1 MGRGTGQ
8 VSAMAQS
15 SPWQPLSA
23 FARREWHEISRV
35 NSSPR
40 PWQMPFVA
48 GLTSAA
54 PVALGLWLDAFAQGL
69 MAALGTMVFVYL
81 TNARMERRLLTLM
94 TVSFAITACFA
105 LGLIAAQ
112 IHFAPV
118 PVIIAVGT
126 LVSMGCRYLRQ
137 GPPAAMFPVMACA
150 IGLFS
155 RTPWEHVAEHV
166 GILFLG
172 AMWASATGFFYSLYM
187 LARFSPEPEKP
198 VPAPD
203 FLVLVFEPVM
213 IGLAAGLA
221 LACALALGL
230 EKPFWAPVSAI
241 AVIQAASLRTMWT
254 RKVHR
259 IVGTGLGVF
268 LAWGILSLDPT
279 HGALV
284 VMIGALTFVI
294 EVAVVRHYGFATIF
308 ITPLAILLGQ
318 AQAGGGMSAGAITLA
333 RLEDTVVGCVA
344 ALAVGM
350 LMHWPR
356 LREAAVRRLSR
367 A

>member
-1 MGRGTGQ
+1 MGGRAGAAMRLLPVGDDHGGGRIAQIQSAPGCCRDPRRGNQPLPLRHLSQDCRGHRAGYKLEGLAMGRGTGQ

-15 SPWQPLSA
+15 PPWQPLSA

-172 AMWASATGFFYSLYM
+172 A
-187 LARFSPEPEKP
+187 
-198 VPAPD
+198 
-203 FLVLVFEPVM
+203 
-213 IGLAAGLA
+213 
-221 LACALALGL
+221 
-230 EKPFWAPVSAI
+230 
-241 AVIQAASLRTMWT
+241 
-254 RKVHR
+254 
-259 IVGTGLGVF
+259 
-268 LAWGILSLDPT
+268 
-279 HGALV
+279 
-284 VMIGALTFVI
+284 
-294 EVAVVRHYGFATIF
+294 
-308 ITPLAILLGQ
+308 
-318 AQAGGGMSAGAITLA
+318 
-333 RLEDTVVGCVA
+333 
-344 ALAVGM
+344 
-350 LMHWPR
+350 
-356 LREAAVRRLSR
+356 
-367 A
+367 